1 MTKKGRNIIMTKD
14 KNNTYKNHQLTN
26 GGLLVPMDD
35 AAQAEIERGDTY
47 IKHKLHL
54 ESGSTLMFSG
64 SLPNRTSIKGDSV
77 VRLDKNSTIYDSIID
92 NSNIYLQRGKISHS
106 EVDNSIIHDAKDHD
120 SLIENYTVKNSEFD
134 GKTNLVS
141 TKHHIVSDVK
151 AIGIN
156 AQNSTLD
163 GGIYENAD
171 FRNSIVQQ
179 PGTTAIANSDL
190 TDTIFINSEQA
201 NKDWDN
207 DNSQSHFLDNCSIKD
222 STIINDKYHG
232 VFLNTIQMKNAML
245 YNGIIADHSEISGP
259 QQSNLRLLLDNLQFS
274 NNTLDF
280 KLDDKS
286 VKVAGT
292 SWYHKN
298 THTDSV
304 YYTNLHNNK
313 TFNDVNTVHSRNF
326 KEAFLPQTLLENEQ
340 ALHNLN
346 EFDPNRPNASV
357 KDSLMAIHNKAKEVG
372 EELNNISNPSLNKS
386 DDLEL

>member
-1 MTKKGRNIIMTKD
+1 MPK
-14 KNNTYKNHQLTN
+14 
-26 GGLLVPMDD
+26 
-35 AAQAEIERGDTY
+35 
-47 IKHKLHL
+47 
-54 ESGSTLMFSG
+54 
-64 SLPNRTSIKGDSV
+64 
-77 VRLDKNSTIYDSIID
+77 
-92 NSNIYLQRGKISHS
+92 
-106 EVDNSIIHDAKDHD
+106 
-120 SLIENYTVKNSEFD
+120 
-134 GKTNLVS
+134 
-141 TKHHIVSDVK
+141 
-151 AIGIN
+151 
-156 AQNSTLD
+156 NSTLD

-190 TDTIFINSEQA
+190 TDTIFINSEQTS
-201 NKDWDN
+201 KDWDN

-280 KLDDKS
+280 KLDGKS
-286 VKVAGT
+286 VKVAGA

-326 KEAFLPQTLLENEQ
+326 KEAFLPQTLFENEQ

-346 EFDPNRPNASV
+346 EFDPSRPNASV
-357 KDSLMAIHNKAKEVG
+357 EDSLMTIHNKAKEVG

>member
-1 MTKKGRNIIMTKD
+1 MITKIDELHKLAENTSKLDTDDSLDFFSGYRFDDII
-14 KNNTYKNHQLTN
+14 
-26 GGLLVPMDD
+26 VVV
-35 AAQAEIERGDTY
+35 GDTTDPVKN
-47 IKHKLHL
+47 IKDIQVNSKVQLGILETEEDDDNQPTIKLIGTIIPKTEKDVDNIKRCFL
-54 ESGSTLMFSG
+54 KDGKLANIARINIEKGSTVIL
-64 SLPNRTSIKGDSV
+64 
-77 VRLDKNSTIYDSIID
+77 
-92 NSNIYLQRGKISHS
+92 
-106 EVDNSIIHDAKDHD
+106 HDAPIPEWTYVTGQSKV
-120 SLIENYTVKNSEFD
+120 EVYD
-134 GKTNLVS
+134 GATMVNCNIK
-141 TKHHIVSDVK
+141 
-151 AIGIN
+151 
-156 AQNSTLD
+156 
-163 GGIYENAD
+163 
-171 FRNSIVQQ
+171 RR
-179 PGTTAIANSDL
+179 SDL
-190 TDTIFINSEQA
+190 KLAKGSRVAGLNAEHLVTGSFKN
-201 NKDWDN
+201 
-207 DNSQSHFLDNCSIKD
+207 

-232 VFLNTIQMKNAML
+232 VFLNTMQMKHAML

-286 VKVAGT
+286 VKVAGA

-340 ALHNLN
+340 ALHDLN
-346 EFDPNRPNASV
+346 EFDPSRPNASV